1 MNEFSRK
8 PAHAVPNWQAHAS
21 TEKKR
26 PSIKESRGGGPAFG
40 LFFVPTWRFFFN
52 CFYAGRVGWET
63 ELFPGGGG
71 LTCAE
76 TRNTQAYSEY
86 ADKTAAFL
94 AFLTPPC
101 AGWWFFG
108 NNFRPALFTC
118 TKRRAC
124 FQTNNAKP
132 PPAGFGGVVRRSCAI
147 TKKNMPFCAFF
158 SRAPSTVRPLAR
170 DPRVLIG

>member
-1 MNEFSRK
+1 MNLVANPPTPCRIGKRTPAPKKNGHPSRSRAVEGLLLACFSCR
-8 PAHAVPNWQAHAS
+8 H
-21 TEKKR
+21 
-26 PSIKESRGGGPAFG
+26 GG
-40 LFFVPTWRFFFN
+40 FFFN

-147 TKKNMPFCAFF
+147 TKKICLFVRFFHVHPPPCARWPGTPG
-158 SRAPSTVRPLAR
+158 S
-170 DPRVLIG
+170 